1 MSKHTPGPW
10 SYRGS
15 LGPHSNP
22 HLLGPHVVEN
32 ATGIQIAILN
42 GWRSEVS
49 EANARLIAAAP
60 ALLEALENSI
70 AHFDVANARA
80 AIKAAKGGA

>member
-1 MSKHTPGPW
+1 
-10 SYRGS
+10 
-15 LGPHSNP
+15 
-22 HLLGPHVVEN
+22 LLGPHVVEN

-60 ALLEALENSI
+60 DLLEALKDLREATKSRGVI
-70 AHFDVANARA
+70 STVKALSKTDA
-80 AIKAAKGGA
+80 AIAKTTGVPHD